1 MPMFFIY
8 ETEKD
13 YANYIFSFSSRV
25 AQKKYF
31 ALICPDEE
39 IKFQSW
45 IPPLL
50 QVST

>member
-1 MPMFFIY
+1 MFFIN

-13 YANYIFSFSSRV
+13 YAYIFSFSSRV
-25 AQKKYF
+25 AQKKNY